1 MAYVERNRYFMDVVI
16 VCAAD
21 DDALNVAVGGVFGGV
36 DVFEM
41 GEALLDGLPVV
52 VMLGLDVGPR
62 TDKVVIHHY

>member
-1 MAYVERNRYFMDVVI
+1 MDVVI

-21 DDALNVAVGGVFGGV
+21 DNPLDVAVRSLLGRV

-52 VMLGLDVGPR
+52 VMLGLDVWPR